1 MHAARLREVNSMS
14 RRRIR
19 QDRIPRGTI
28 TIKLDV
34 DLIEW
39 LEKYD
44 NRSEVIESAVRD
56 KKRTGMSHR
65 LDDPWYVIDPQSDD
79 RMQPI
84 AGVGHAT
91 RMMHYVSEYERHGI
105 RPKTTRFLKY
115 ELKQWIAAV
124 REFEDGGSSE

>member
-1 MHAARLREVNSMS
+1 MP

-19 QDRIPRGTI
+19 RDRIPRGTI

-44 NRSEVIESAVRD
+44 NRSEVIESAVRA

-65 LDDPWYVIDPQSDD
+65 LDDPWYAPESDTSHLLKPGD
-79 RMQPI
+79 WKGCANKMR
-84 AGVGHAT
+84 T
-91 RMMHYVSEYERHGI
+91 YVSEYERHGI

-115 ELKQWIAAV
+115 ELKQWIDAV
-124 REFEDGGSSE
+124 KDFEDGRSSE